1 MPASNAK
8 TSTTTNPLERE
19 LTLTRV
25 FDAPR
30 ELVFQAWTDPAH
42 LKQWWG
48 PQGFTTPACEVDLRV
63 GGAWKIVMRFPDGSN
78 EHTMQAVYREILPP
92 ERLAFTNVALDKD
105 GNRLLEGLTTVTFES
120 LGGKTKLTLQTR
132 MTGLVSYAGRMLD
145 GMEPGWSQSL
155 DRLAEKLASPTTS
168 DREIVATRVFDA
180 PRELV
185 FETWTDPRHISNW
198 WGPRGFTTTTHQ
210 MDVRPGGVW
219 RHTMHGPDGTGYP
232 NEIVFREVVKPERL
246 VYDHESDPKFRSTVT
261 FADQGG
267 KTKVTARLLFESAT
281 LRNKVAAEH
290 HAEEG
295 LQQTL
300 ERLGEQLLQEPPAD
314 QKFMFTRVFD
324 APRDLIWKAFTE
336 PERLMQ
342 WWGPKGFTMLTCKVD
357 LRPGGVFHYSM
368 RSPDGREM
376 WGKWVYR
383 EIVPPERL
391 VTVVSFSDAEGTL
404 LRHPMSPT
412 WPLELLHT
420 MTLVERDG
428 KTTLTVDGI
437 PTNATEEERQT
448 FLAGRNSMEAGF
460 TGTLDQLA
468 AYLANAQAAAQT

>member
-8 TSTTTNPLERE
+8 TSSATNASERE
-19 LTLTRV
+19 LIITRV

-30 ELVFQAWTDPAH
+30 EVVFRAWTEPEH

-48 PQGFTTPACEVDLRV
+48 PRGFTNPVCEVDLRI
-63 GGAWKIVMRFPDGSN
+63 GGAWQIVMRAPDGV
-78 EHTMQAVYREILPP
+78 EYPGGGVYREIIRP
-92 ERLAFTNVALDKD
+92 ERLVFSNSALDKD
-105 GNRLLEGLTTVTFES
+105 GNPIIDGLTTVTFADH
-120 LGGKTKLTLQTR
+120 GGKTKLTLQTR
-132 MTGLVSYAGRMLD
+132 AAALVSYAARMLD
-145 GMEPGWSQSL
+145 GMEAGWSQSL
-155 DRLAEKLASPTTS
+155 ERLAEKLASATTTS

-185 FETWTDPRHISNW
+185 FQTWTDPKHLSNW
-198 WGPRGFTTTTHQ
+198 WGPRGFTTTTHE
-210 MDVRPGGVW
+210 MELRPGGVW
-219 RHTMHGPDGTGYP
+219 RHVMHGPDGKDYP
-232 NEIVFREVVKPERL
+232 NEILFLEVVKPERL
-246 VYDHESDPKFRSTVT
+246 VYDHVSEPKFQTTVT
-261 FADQGG
+261 FTEHAG
-267 KTKVTARLLFESAT
+267 KTEVTARLLFESAA

-290 HAEEG
+290 HAVEG

-300 ERLGEQLLQEPPAD
+300 ERLGEQLRQRPSDRE
-314 QKFMFTRVFD
+314 FMFTRVFD
-324 APRDLIWKAFTE
+324 APRDLVWKAFTE

-342 WWGPKGFTMLTCKVD
+342 WWGPKGYTMLTCKVD

-391 VTVVSFSDAEGTL
+391 VTVVSFTDAEGNL

-412 WPLELLHT
+412 WPLELLHA
-420 MTLVERDG
+420 MTLTERDG
-428 KTTLTVDGI
+428 KTTLTVTGV
-437 PTNATEEERQT
+437 PTNATEEERKT
-448 FLAGRNSMEAGF
+448 FHAGLNSMEAGF

-468 AYLANAQAAAQT
+468 AYLASAQAAGQA

>member
-1 MPASNAK
+1 MPASHAK
-8 TSTTTNPLERE
+8 TSTTANPLERE

-30 ELVFQAWTDPAH
+30 GLVFQAWTEPEH

-48 PQGFTTPACEVDLRV
+48 PHGFTTPTCEVDLRV

-105 GNRLLEGLTTVTFES
+105 GNRLLEGLTTVTFAD

-132 MTGLVSYAGRMLD
+132 MTGLVSYAGRMLE

-155 DRLAEKLASPTTS
+155 ERLAEKLASPTTTS

-185 FETWTDPRHISNW
+185 FQMWTDPKHISNW

-219 RHTMHGPDGTGYP
+219 RHTMRGPDGTDYP
-232 NEIVFREVVKPERL
+232 NEIVYVEVVEPERL
-246 VYDHESDPKFRSTVT
+246 VYDHVSDPKFQTTVT
-261 FADQGG
+261 FVEQAG
-267 KTKVTARLLFESAT
+267 KTKVTARMLFESAT
-281 LRNKVAAEH
+281 LRNKVATEH
-290 HAEEG
+290 HAVEG

-300 ERLGEQLLQEPPAD
+300 ERLGEQLAATPGAD
-314 QKFMFTRVFD
+314 QKFMYVRVFD

-391 VTVVSFSDAEGTL
+391 VTVVSFTDAEGKL

-420 MTLVERDG
+420 ITLAERDG

-460 TGTLDQLA
+460 NGTLDQLA
-468 AYLANAQAAAQT
+468 AYLASGHEVD